1 MRIPIRYFSIG
12 LLTASIVLLIMFLIT
27 DDSGQNIDELSVEEL
42 AGALEDKGYRTIS
55 QDDFI
60 SYSVY
65 LDEQQAANEEEK
77 KDDKQDQK
85 KDEEEK
91 EASDKAEKKDK
102 DKDKESEE
110 KEKDEEEKE
119 EERTSATITVKQGF
133 VSQDIG
139 EALKDAKIIDDV
151 DEFVKYMEDNGYSSY
166 IQIGKFKVN
175 SDMSLKKLAETLT
188 TYPGS

>member
-27 DDSGQNIDELSVEEL
+27 DDSGQVVDELSVEEL
-42 AGALEDKGYRTIS
+42 SAALEDKGYRTIS

-65 LDEQQAANEEEK
+65 LDEEMANSESDDQDKDSSK
-77 KDDKQDQK
+77 KTEDEQKDKKNDKDNNDK
-85 KDEEEK
+85 KESSK
-91 EASDKAEKKDK
+91 DKKKDK
-102 DKDKESEE
+102 KEE
-110 KEKDEEEKE
+110 KT
-119 EERTSATITVKQGF
+119 TSATIKVEQGF

-139 EALKDAKIIDDV
+139 NALKDADIIDDI
-151 DEFVKYMEDNGYSSY
+151 DEFVNYMEDNEYSPY

-188 TYPGS
+188 TYPGD